1 MANVDK
7 MRMIME
13 VQARGFALI
22 VGALIQQLS
31 ALWRDGATTMYDG
44 DLVAAR
50 AARSATL
57 VESAQGVVRTQTR
70 SYLKYA
76 YQQFDDL
83 NFPTEEEID
92 RLNDQMLER
101 AISPLDEWNRP
112 AEQYRYAKSI
122 GKDDRE
128 AMEIAIKRVEELG
141 DLDLELAMRKQA
153 SNIIKATPKVTGY
166 RRVLHPELSETGTS
180 CGLCIAAS
188 TRVYHKAEL
197 MPIHDH
203 CHCGVM
209 PIVEGEDPGHQFN
222 EDDLKVL
229 YELAKGNDQVSLS
242 RVRYKINE
250 HGELG
255 PYLVEQGAKNRS
267 VGKTNANTNGYSLKE
282 SITAQI
288 ASLEKS
294 LPRLVDRRRAGEK
307 KLDDPINWQQDRLR
321 VLRQQQVD
329 LKKRGKR

>member
-1 MANVDK
+1 MANIDK

-13 VQARGFALI
+13 VQAKGFSMIVAALI
-22 VGALIQQLS
+22 KQLS
-31 ALWRDGATTMYDG
+31 ALWRDANFYDG
-44 DLVAAR
+44 DLVASH

-57 VESAQGVVRTQTR
+57 VESAQGVVRSQTR
-70 SYLKYA
+70 SYLKFA

-83 NFPTEEEID
+83 DFPTEEEID
-92 RLNDQMLER
+92 AANDQMIER

-128 AMEIAIKRVEELG
+128 AMEIAIKRVEEMG
-141 DLDLELAMRKQA
+141 DLDLELAMRKTA

-188 TRVYHKAEL
+188 TRVYHKEEL
-197 MPIHDH
+197 LPIHDH
-203 CHCGVM
+203 CHCSVM
-209 PIVEGEDPGHQFN
+209 PIVDGEDPGHQFN

-229 YELAKGNDQVSLS
+229 YELAAGNDQVSLS

-267 VGKTNANTNGYSLKE
+267 AGKKNPSNSGITLAE
-282 SITAQI
+282 SIAAQI

-294 LPRLVDRRRAGEK
+294 LPRLIDRRKAGEA
-307 KLDDPINWQQDRLR
+307 KLDDAINWQSDRLR

-329 LKKRGKR
+329 MKKRRRR

>member
-1 MANVDK
+1 MANIDK
-7 MRMIME
+7 MRMVME
-13 VQARGFALI
+13 VQARGFSMIVAALI
-22 VGALIQQLS
+22 KQLS
-31 ALWRDGATTMYDG
+31 ALWRDANFYDG

-57 VESAQGVVRTQTR
+57 VESAQGVVRSQTR

-76 YQQFDDL
+76 YREFEDL
-83 NFPTEEEID
+83 DFPTEEEID
-92 RLNDQMLER
+92 AVNDGLLER
-101 AISPLDEWNRP
+101 AVSPLDEWNRP
-112 AEQYRYAKSI
+112 AEQYRYAQST
-122 GKDDRE
+122 GKNDRE
-128 AMEIAIKRVEELG
+128 AMEIAIKRVEELA
-141 DLDLELAMRKQA
+141 DLDMELAMRKQA
-153 SNIIKATPKVTGY
+153 SDIIKATPKVTGY

-188 TRVYHKAEL
+188 TRVYKKAEL
-197 MPIHDH
+197 LPIHDH

-209 PIVEGEDPGHQFN
+209 PIVGTEDPGHQFN

-229 YELAKGNDQVSLS
+229 YELAGDSTDAQALS
-242 RVRYKINE
+242 RVRYKIND

-267 VGKTNANTNGYSLKE
+267 TGKKTPSGTGYSLKE
-282 SITAQI
+282 SIAAQI

-294 LPRLVDRRRAGEK
+294 LPRLIDRRKAGEA

-329 LKKRGKR
+329 LQRKRKR

>member
-7 MRMIME
+7 MRLIME
-13 VQARGFALI
+13 IQAKGFSLIVAALI
-22 VGALIQQLS
+22 RQLS
-31 ALWRDGATTMYDG
+31 ALWRDANFYDG

-76 YQQFDDL
+76 YQQFEDL
-83 NFPTEEEID
+83 DFPTDAEID
-92 RLNDQMLER
+92 AMNDGLLER
-101 AISPLDEWNRP
+101 AVSPLDEWNRP

-128 AMEIAIKRVEELG
+128 AMEIAVKRVEELA
-141 DLDLELAMRKQA
+141 DLDMELAMRKQA
-153 SNIIKATPKVTGY
+153 SDIIKATPKVTGY

-188 TRVYHKAEL
+188 TRVYKKAEL
-197 MPIHDH
+197 LPIHDH
-203 CHCGVM
+203 CHCGIM
-209 PIVEGEDPGHQFN
+209 PIVGSEDPGQQFN
-222 EDDLKVL
+222 EDDLKLL
-229 YELAKGNDQVSLS
+229 YELAQGTDQQALS
-242 RVRYKINE
+242 RVRYKIND

-267 VGKTNANTNGYSLKE
+267 AGKKNPSNTGYSLKE
-282 SITAQI
+282 SIAAQI
-288 ASLEKS
+288 ASLERS
-294 LPRLVDRRRAGEK
+294 LPRLIERRKAGEP
-307 KLDDPINWQQDRLR
+307 KLDEAVNWQQDRLR

-329 LKKRGKR
+329 LKKRRK